1 MKTVFITILLPLLQV
16 AAYTTPNNSAKR
28 APTNNRRAFLQQSIA
43 GVAAVLT
50 LPNAATAAPS
60 DLQDVYFGAGCF
72 WHVQHEFVLAE
83 RNLLNRK
90 DSELTSCTGYAGG
103 FKTDNEGRVCYHNFQ
118 SIADYG
124 KLGHGEVVG
133 MSIPEDKVGD
143 FAVEYFKLFG
153 DKGGEIQFAS

>member
-1 MKTVFITILLPLLQV
+1 MKPIFIVSLLPLIQAS
-16 AAYTTPNNSAKR
+16 AAYTILPNKSVKGAS
-28 APTNNRRAFLQQSIA
+28 THNRRAFIQSVA
-43 GVAAVLT
+43 GVAAAVGISS
-50 LPNAATAAPS
+50 PASAS

-83 RNLLNRK
+83 RQLLNRK
-90 DSELTSCTGYAGG
+90 DSELTSLTGYAGG
-103 FKTDNEGRVCYHNFQ
+103 FKSDDQGRVCYHNFQ

-133 MSIPEDKVGD
+133 ISIPEDRVGD

-153 DKGGEIQFAS
+153 DKGGKMIRV